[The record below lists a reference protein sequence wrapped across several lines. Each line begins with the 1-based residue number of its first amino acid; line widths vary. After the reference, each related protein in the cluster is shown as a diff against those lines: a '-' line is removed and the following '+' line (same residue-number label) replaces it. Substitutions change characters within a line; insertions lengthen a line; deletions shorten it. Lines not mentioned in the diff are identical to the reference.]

1 MCWWSGLD
9 REVYVSLADVR
20 KGLEAE
26 PREGGGRGLAPAGEA
41 DGPSWLSAPREG
53 PARPTAVLARQMAT
67 ASYETLLFVRVARRH
82 GFDPVVVEHR
92 SDRFTVHNAYK
103 RSLASL
109 PVVVGKSRNG
119 QPIVRRQKVA
129 DLAAA
134 EGLRLDEV
142 VTHSGERLIDY
153 HHRKLAQVLGADAP
167 RVMELRDVVTSVAGG
182 AASYYLEFFKMLSGR
197 LVLLEDFVADDQTAA
212 FFERTV
218 LPAYR
223 RAVSDTGRRPQI
235 ARLTPG
241 RRASSPIWD
250 SYPAAACDDPTW
262 IRRAPPRELV
272 PAE

>member
-1 MCWWSGLD
+1 MAWWSGLD
-9 REVYVSLADVR
+9 KEIYVSLADVKSR
-20 KGLEAE
+20 LGAE
-26 PREGGGRGLAPAGEA
+26 PRQGARREVAEAAGATE
-41 DGPSWLSAPREG
+41 PWPRAPRQG
-53 PARPTAVLARQMAT
+53 PARPTAVLARQVAT

-109 PVVVGKSRNG
+109 PIVVGKSRNG
-119 QPIVRRQKVA
+119 QPIVRRQKVV

-134 EGLRLDEV
+134 EGRRLDEV

-153 HHRKLAQVLGADAP
+153 HHRKLAQVLGDGAP
-167 RVMELRDVVTSVAGG
+167 SVMDLSDVVTSLENG

-197 LVLLEDFVADDQTAA
+197 LVLLEDFVADAQTAD

-223 RAVSDTGRRPQI
+223 KAVVDTGRRPQI
-235 ARLTPG
+235 ARLVPG
-241 RRASSPIWD
+241 RRTSLPIWD

-262 IRRAPPRELV
+262 IRRAEPRELV
-272 PAE
+272 PGE